1 MSHLAEEGALPM
13 ACSGNCPI
21 IPAAHSAFICDLDHG
36 SGVLSS
42 SGALSTGSPPS
53 AIVPMEA
60 LLGAAADV
68 VEQDATFLSWPQEVD
83 STTPALDDRSSASA
97 SQRRASAESLSL
109 SNSSDGSPTC
119 RICFFGD
126 AKQPLLEPCNCRGTI
141 GFVHR
146 DCLERW
152 IQRTVDPQCQVCHFH
167 FTVRK
172 QAEPAWRLLFDVEA
186 RRPVLGYVVL
196 GALFALSI
204 AFIFTLAWLYAV
216 CLPSRVGDKL
226 AATVVVLLAVQN
238 ILWLYFPFVSFTYSY
253 KAFKKWHED
262 STCLKL
268 VLSTDETSGA
278 AWSNLRFW
286 RTGGGSRDPV
296 LSCGGAQ

>member
-1 MSHLAEEGALPM
+1 M
-13 ACSGNCPI
+13 ACNGSCGI
-21 IPAAHSAFICDLDHG
+21 ISIPPSSFICDLDHG
-36 SGVLSS
+36 SFVLSP
-42 SGALSTGSPPS
+42 SGVPSTGSPPS
-53 AIVPMEA
+53 AMVSMET
-60 LLGAAADV
+60 LLAPADSA
-68 VEQDATFLSWPQEVD
+68 EQDATSWPQEVVD
-83 STTPALDDRSSASA
+83 STTPACDDSSLASA
-97 SQRRASAESLSL
+97 TQPRASAESLSL
-109 SNSSDGSPTC
+109 SNSSDGAPTC

-152 IQRTVDPQCQVCHFH
+152 IQRTVDPQCQVCHYH

-186 RRPVLGYVVL
+186 RRPVLGYMVL

-216 CLPSRVGDKL
+216 CLPARVGDKL

-238 ILWLYFPFVSFTYSY
+238 ILWLYFPFVSFT
-253 KAFKKWHED
+253 
-262 STCLKL
+262 C
-268 VLSTDETSGA
+268 
-278 AWSNLRFW
+278 
-286 RTGGGSRDPV
+286 
-296 LSCGGAQ
+296 SC